1 MIAELAGEV
10 KRKDGRGIVL
20 DVHGVGYLVRVVK
33 EHGDKLKLG
42 EEASLLTYLA
52 VRENALDLYG
62 FETAEGLNYFELLI
76 TVPGIGPK
84 SALAV
89 LSLAAPD
96 VLRRAIVADDTTY
109 LTRVSGIGR
118 KSAEK
123 IIVTLKDK
131 LGRREGETD
140 LLTDEVEALEALQ
153 ALGYTLAQARE
164 ALKHVPETAHDTG
177 EKVRAA
183 LKHLGQMKSH
193 AAND

>member
-1 MIAELAGEV
+1 MIAQLTGEV
-10 KRKDGRGIVL
+10 AQKDGRGIVL
-20 DVHGVGYLVRVVK
+20 DVHGVGYRVHLVK
-33 EHGDKLKLG
+33 EHGEKLVVGAKI
-42 EEASLLTYLA
+42 SLLTFLA

-62 FETAEGLNYFELLI
+62 FENAEALNYFELLI

-96 VLRRAIVADDTTY
+96 VLRRAILADDTTY

-131 LGRREGETD
+131 LGRLEAGD
-140 LLTDEVEALEALQ
+140 GLLTSEVEALEALQ
-153 ALGYTLAQARE
+153 ALGYTLAE
-164 ALKHVPETAHDTG
+164 A
-177 EKVRAA
+177 RAA
-183 LKHLGQMKSH
+183 LKNAPTEAIDVGTKVKAALKLLGSNRRH
-193 AAND
+193 V

>member
-1 MIAELAGEV
+1 MIAQLTGEV
-10 KRKDGRGIVL
+10 AWKDGRGIVL
-20 DVHGVGYLVRVVK
+20 NVHGVGYRVHIVK
-33 EHGDKLKLG
+33 EYLEKLKVGG
-42 EEASLLTYLA
+42 EISLLTYLA

-62 FETAEGLNYFELLI
+62 FENTEALDYFELLI

-89 LSLAAPD
+89 LSLAGPD
-96 VLRRAIVADDTTY
+96 VLRRAILADDTTY

-131 LGRREGETD
+131 LGRLDNGESG
-140 LLTDEVEALEALQ
+140 LLADEVEALEALQ
-153 ALGYTLAQARE
+153 ALGYTLGQARE
-164 ALKHVPETAHDTG
+164 ALKKIPPATASDTG

-183 LKHLGQMKSH
+183 LKILGGRQQRS
-193 AAND
+193 

>member
-42 EEASLLTYLA
+42 EETSLLTYLA

-118 KSAEK
+118 KTAEK
-123 IIVTLKDK
+123 IIIELGDK
-131 LGRREGETD
+131 MPKVGAGEGWREE
-140 LLTDEVEALEALQ
+140 
-153 ALGYTLAQARE
+153 R
-164 ALKHVPETAHDTG
+164 
-177 EKVRAA
+177 
-183 LKHLGQMKSH
+183 S
-193 AAND
+193 

>member
-1 MIAELAGEV
+1 MIAQLTGEV
-10 KRKDGRGIVL
+10 ARKDSRGIVV
-20 DVHGVGYLVRVVK
+20 DVHSVGYRVHIVK
-33 EHGDKLKLG
+33 EHLEKLKIG
-42 EEASLLTYLA
+42 AKITLLTYLA

-62 FETAEGLNYFELLI
+62 FETAEALNYFELLI

-96 VLRRAIVADDTTY
+96 ILRRAILADDTTY

-131 LGRREGETD
+131 LGQPRADESG
-140 LLTDEVEALEALQ
+140 LLADEVEALEALQ
-153 ALGYTLAQARE
+153 ALGYTLAEARE
-164 ALKHVPETAHDTG
+164 ALKRLPATASDTS

-183 LKHLGQMKSH
+183 LKLLGS
-193 AAND
+193 NRRRS